1 LHPFS
6 IRNLNWPYQADIKPN
21 MMANLSKKQIV
32 FIGRR
37 NVGKSSLVNVFL
49 GQDLSIVS
57 EIPGTTTDPVRK
69 SMELLPYGPVL
80 LTDTAGIDDYGE
92 LGQKRISKTIKAISG
107 ADFAVVVIDA
117 TKTLSTEEYE
127 LLNYLDKISVPFV
140 IAANKIELGINPELL
155 DEIKLINAIH
165 YEISCKLGVGIDSL
179 KRKVIRMLP
188 SNDEPPLIGD
198 LVSQGDI
205 VVLVVPI
212 DLSAPKNR
220 LILPQVQ
227 TIREALDEGTIV
239 LVVKDSELRAALNSL
254 KSKPALVITD
264 SQAIMQ
270 VTAEVPEEIKLTT
283 FSILMARHKA
293 DLKTLTR
300 GLKTIDE
307 LKDGDKIL
315 IAEACS
321 HHALEDDIGRAKI
334 PAWLKTYTKKELQ
347 FEFVQGSDFPEAL
360 SQYRLIIHCG
370 ACMLSR
376 KMMQMR
382 LNEARL
388 LDVPMVNYGILISFM
403 HGAIPRALMP
413 FGEAAHEWDKSNV
426 KITIH

>member
-1 LHPFS
+1 MFIDLLKDS
-6 IRNLNWPYQADIKPN
+6 ELNLKMKN
-21 MMANLSKKQIV
+21 NLGKKQIV
-32 FIGRR
+32 FVGRR
-37 NVGKSSLVNVFL
+37 NVGKSSLVNIFL

-69 SMELLPYGPVL
+69 SIELLPYGPVF

-92 LGQKRISKTIKAISG
+92 LGQKRISKTIKAISA
-107 ADFAVVVIDA
+107 ADFAVFVVDA
-117 TKTLSTEEYE
+117 TQTLSREEYE

-140 IAANKIELGINPELL
+140 IAANKIESGINPRLL
-155 DEIKLINAIH
+155 EEIKSINAIH
-165 YEISCKLGVGIDSL
+165 YEISCKLGVGIDTL

-188 SNDEPPLIGD
+188 SDDEPPLIGD

-212 DLSAPKNR
+212 DLSAPRNR

-227 TIREALDEGTIV
+227 TIRQALDEGTIV
-239 LVVKDSELRAALNSL
+239 IIAKDREL
-254 KSKPALVITD
+254 KSALASLRTKPDLIITD

-270 VTAEVPEEIKLTT
+270 VADDVPDDIKLTT
-283 FSILMARHKA
+283 FSILMARHKG
-293 DLKTLTR
+293 DLKTFIK
-300 GLKTIDE
+300 GLKQIDV
-307 LKDGDKIL
+307 LQDGDKIL

-321 HHALEDDIGRAKI
+321 HHALEDDIGRVKI
-334 PAWLKTYTKKELQ
+334 PGWLRGYTGKKLQ
-347 FEFVQGSDFPEAL
+347 FDFSQGQDFPESI
-360 SQYRLIIHCG
+360 SQYKLIIHCG

-382 LNEARL
+382 LNEVRL
-388 LDVPMVNYGILISFM
+388 MDVPIVNYGIIISYM

-413 FGEAAHEWDKSNV
+413 FGEASLEWV
-426 KITIH
+426 KNSVKVSIN